1 MVNSYDKYLYID
13 LQNAISKYYLF
24 ILDSFMFK
32 LMKIQ
37 KKKRI
42 VIKEKEFIY
51 KNIKIDNLPFF
62 QLFNT
67 LLIQLYGF

>member
-1 MVNSYDKYLYID
+1 MVNSYDKCLYID